1 MPISLEP
8 GQKYPVVLDCD
19 QDKPEATR
27 PTFYAKSQ
35 SMRGQQK
42 VGEVLDMW
50 AENDKLTLA
59 QLFDATVDVLSN
71 VILGWANMGGIE
83 YSAEALRD
91 VLTFQEAR
99 ELLRKV
105 MYNQHVTP
113 EEKKSLEQPH

>member
-1 MPISLEP
+1 
-8 GQKYPVVLDCD
+8 
-19 QDKPEATR
+19 
-27 PTFYAKSQ
+27 
-35 SMRGQQK
+35 MRGQQK

-59 QLFDATVDVLSN
+59 QLFDATVAVLSN

-91 VLTFQEAR
+91 VLTFEEAR

-113 EEKKSLEQPH
+113 EEKKSLEQQP

>member
-35 SMRGQQK
+35 SMRGQQRI
-42 VGEVLDMW
+42 GEVLDLW
-50 AENDKLTLA
+50 TSSDDLTIAELFA
-59 QLFDATVDVLSN
+59 QTVDVLSG
-71 VILGWANMGGIE
+71 VLVGWKNMNDIE
-83 YSAEALRD
+83 FSKENLAE
-91 VLTFQEAR
+91 VLTYSEAR

-105 MYNQHVTP
+105 MYNQHITSD
-113 EEKKSLEQPH
+113 EKKSSESLP